1 MNTTIT
7 SANKLKFVG
16 HSHHKIG
23 LYEAVLWWPRWG
35 AVIEATG
42 EEVLRINPL
51 RLEPAELGALGGI
64 IAICHSVSLK

>member
-7 SANKLKFVG
+7 SVNKLKFVG
-16 HSHHKIG
+16 HSNHKIG
-23 LYEAVLWWPRWG
+23 LYEAGLWSPRWG

-51 RLEPAELGALGGI
+51 RLEPAELGASGGI
-64 IAICHSVSLK
+64 ITIRQSVSLK